1 MVYDVTKTESFDEI
15 DNFWLQEVTSYAES
29 YAKLVL
35 LGNKSDEAKDRQ
47 VETSK
52 GEAYAKKNKM

>member
-1 MVYDVTKTESFDEI
+1 MVYDVSRKESFDEI

-35 LGNKSDEAKDRQ
+35 LGNKSDIKQKE
-47 VETSK
+47 V
-52 GEAYAKKNKM
+52 N